1 MGVPTQSHPQ
11 AASRTL
17 SAWNIAASIDKT
29 QNGAESEHALR
40 RFLYVP
46 GSLYCN

>member
-1 MGVPTQSHPQ
+1 MGAPTQSHPQ

-29 QNGAESEHALR
+29 
-40 RFLYVP
+40 
-46 GSLYCN
+46 